1 MAVNPVAGSSGL
13 GATSAATNAAKST
26 SGTAL
31 SDATLKQL
39 GRDEFL
45 TLLVTQL
52 RNQDPLNPAKDT
64 EFIAQL
70 AQFSQLQET
79 RNLAEATRAASQ
91 LSVASSAA
99 ALIGRTIEA
108 TIVDSTS
115 GKTTTVNGIVDG
127 VQLANGTPTLTVKG
141 QTVALENVT
150 KIV

>member
-1 MAVNPVAGSSGL
+1 MPINPVTGTGGL
-13 GATSAATNAAKST
+13 KATSST
-26 SGTAL
+26 SNSNGSIGL
-31 SDATLKQL
+31 SDATLKAL
-39 GRDEFL
+39 GRNEFL
-45 TLLVTQL
+45 MLLVTQL

-79 RNLAEATRAASQ
+79 RNLADSTRQASQ
-91 LSVASSAA
+91 LSVAASSA

-108 TIVDSTS
+108 NVVDSNAGS
-115 GKTTTVNGIVDG
+115 TTLLRGTVDEVHMADGRPSLIV
-127 VQLANGTPTLTVKG
+127 NG